1 MSNNASI
8 KLRLERKKLLS
19 GTLKIQIYVTDL
31 TTIRALLLDQPISE
45 AKFDFPYMY

>member
-8 KLRLERKKLLS
+8 KLRLERKKLS